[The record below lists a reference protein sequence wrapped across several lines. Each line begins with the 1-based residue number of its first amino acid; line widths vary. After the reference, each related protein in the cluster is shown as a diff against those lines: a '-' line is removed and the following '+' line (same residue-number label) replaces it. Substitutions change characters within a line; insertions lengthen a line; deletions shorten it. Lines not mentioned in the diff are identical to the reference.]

1 MTALDWGLLVIVA
14 LSALLGMARG
24 LIGVAVSLAA
34 WLLAG
39 LGAFLFGG
47 DVARGLSDSG
57 ASWGGYLGGYTLCFA
72 AIWVGVSV
80 LGWVIR
86 TVAHSYGMSEMD
98 RLMGLGL
105 GTLRGLI
112 FACALLVVL
121 AMTTLP
127 RGPTWRNSSLASVL
141 MPGAQLMRSA
151 LPDTIAH
158 KVDLEGRGGSLQET
172 VQAEAGHLEKNLKSK
187 VGATGGSLPGGFGGL
202 PNPLDALAG
211 ASADGGGGGGGDQGM
226 GGDPAQVLPDALPEP
241 QAQSRGGDAGGGLGG
256 LTGLLPGAMRDL
268 LPKQAPAGRGDA
280 APAPRGA
287 EARRIRDDGAPVDA
301 SQDDK
306 HVR

>member
-39 LGAFLFGG
+39 LGAFLFGNE
-47 DVARGLSDSG
+47 VAGALSDSG
-57 ASWGGYLGGYTLCFA
+57 VSWGSYLGGYTLCFA
-72 AIWVGVSV
+72 AIWVTVSI

-86 TVAHSYGMSEMD
+86 TVAHSYGLSEMD

-172 VQAEAGHLEKNLKSK
+172 VQAQAGHLEKNLKSK
-187 VGATGGSLPGGFGGL
+187 VGATGSSLPGGFGGL

-211 ASADGGGGGGGDQGM
+211 ASAGGGGGDQGADA
-226 GGDPAQVLPDALPEP
+226 GGDPALVLPDALPEP

-280 APAPRGA
+280 APAPRGV
-287 EARRIRDDGAPVDA
+287 EGRRIRDDAGAVDA
-301 SQDDK
+301 NQDDK

>member
-1 MTALDWGLLVIVA
+1 MTALDWGLLLIVA
-14 LSALLGMARG
+14 LSAVLGMARG
-24 LIGVAVSLAA
+24 LIGVAVSLGA

-57 ASWGGYLGGYTLCFA
+57 VSWGSYIGGYTLCFA
-72 AIWVGVSV
+72 AIWLTVSI

-86 TVAHSYGMSEMD
+86 TVAHSYGLSEMD

-127 RGPTWRNSSLASVL
+127 RERTWRESSVAQVL

-151 LPDTIAH
+151 LPKAMAH

-172 VQAEAGHLEKNLKSK
+172 VQTEAGQLEKNLKGKMKS
-187 VGATGGSLPGGFGGL
+187 TGGGLADGLPGGLGGL
-202 PNPLDALAG
+202 EGLGALAG
-211 ASADGGGGGGGDQGM
+211 GGGQRAGGDS
-226 GGDPAQVLPDALPEP
+226 AQVLPDALPEP
-241 QAQSRGGDAGGGLGG
+241 QSRAQGGAGGLAD
-256 LTGLLPGAMRDL
+256 LLPGAMRDL
-268 LPKQAPAGRGDA
+268 LPKVPAGRSGENR
-280 APAPRGA
+280 APHGA
-287 EARRIRDDGAPVDA
+287 EGGRMRDDGRPIDA